1 MDQYIAFQRF
11 FRENFKKMEEKIQEK
26 GVLSRK
32 KVRELISEYSKSESA
47 LITDTQLNILMQVLD
62 VNGMRIWLE
71 EEF

>member
-1 MDQYIAFQRF
+1 
-11 FRENFKKMEEKIQEK
+11 MEEKIQEK

-62 VNGMRIWLE
+62 VNGMRI
-71 EEF
+71 